1 MKLDRNIAKR
11 QAMKIRLA
19 QNAAEVATAQR
30 LRYRIFY
37 EEMGASPS
45 SHNKAIQLDCD
56 EFDAIC
62 DHLLVIAPNASDET
76 TEFSLDDGE
85 LVGTYRLLQQSIA
98 ERHQGFYSQ
107 SEFDITPLLERKS
120 ELRFLEL
127 GRSCVSHEFRGTA
140 VVELLW
146 QGIWNYVR
154 QHRLDVMIGCAS
166 FDGTDPGKH
175 NEALSF
181 LKQNVVTPSEWQVKA
196 HQHNRVLIAARD
208 CIDNKRIISN
218 LPPLIKG
225 YLRLGSY
232 ISEDAVIDHNF
243 NTTDI
248 LVVLPISAINPRY
261 FAKFGSPTN

>member
-30 LRYRIFY
+30 LRYHIFY
-37 EEMGASPS
+37 DEMGASPS

-56 EFDAIC
+56 VYDSIC

-120 ELRFLEL
+120 DRKSTRLN
-127 GRSCVSHEFRGTA
+127 SSH
-140 VVELLW
+140 
-146 QGIWNYVR
+146 
-154 QHRLDVMIGCAS
+154 
-166 FDGTDPGKH
+166 
-175 NEALSF
+175 
-181 LKQNVVTPSEWQVKA
+181 
-196 HQHNRVLIAARD
+196 
-208 CIDNKRIISN
+208 
-218 LPPLIKG
+218 
-225 YLRLGSY
+225 LRLSRMP
-232 ISEDAVIDHNF
+232 S
-243 NTTDI
+243 
-248 LVVLPISAINPRY
+248 SA
-261 FAKFGSPTN
+261 